1 LREGLV
7 YDAGGQL
14 VTATLMEYALPRA
27 DDFPEP
33 TLAATV
39 TPSPRNPLGAK
50 GLGEAGCIALPPAV
64 VNAVVDALAPFGVT
78 HLDMPITAEKVWR
91 VIQGRR

>member
-1 LREGLV
+1 M
-7 YDAGGQL
+7 DH
-14 VTATLMEYALPRA
+14 ALPRA

-33 TLAATV
+33 VLAVTV

-50 GLGEAGCIALPPAV
+50 GLGEAGCIALSPAV
-64 VNAVVDALAPFGVT
+64 VNAVADALAPFGVT

-91 VIQGRR
+91 VIQGRRP